1 MPKKTAAELRYQAA
15 ELTEVIQVLQKRVNE
30 FITTRKAGD
39 PLPLEITIVFARLL
53 RSSSELHDALDDLAA
68 IEGR

>member
-1 MPKKTAAELRYQAA
+1 MPKKTALELRNQAA
-15 ELTEVIQVLQKRVNE
+15 ELTGDINVLQKRVNE

-39 PLPLEITIVFARLL
+39 PVPFEVTDIFARLL
-53 RSSSELHDALDDLAA
+53 HSSSELHDALDDLEA